1 MEKERRNL
9 LDDPT
14 GIEDNAKQEAL
25 DKIRFNIENMLVGGD
40 QFTSVDEIVYDINL
54 KDINEYMNFLVKDET
69 LPTKLTRIRSYNVDN
84 LDLFEQLCDYTSVNN
99 SETPRLWNQKVYFI
113 ESGYF
118 ALTFIPIAL
127 EDKKSVNIYMEPL
140 ETSPDLITELWA
152 RLNEEKN
159 LEDIDFVDYRDLL

>member
-14 GIEDNAKQEAL
+14 DKEDNSKQKAL
-25 DKIRFNIENMLVGGD
+25 DKIRFNIENILTGED
-40 QFTSVDEIVYDINL
+40 QFTSVDEIVYGVNL

-113 ESGYF
+113 ESGDF

-152 RLNEEKN
+152 RLNEE
-159 LEDIDFVDYRDLL
+159 EI